1 MQRDDVVPAELGE
14 RVAEL
19 LLAAR
24 ATVPRSRRLRVV
36 SDREDNTANEPAEV
50 LLDPCRAA

>member
-24 ATVPRSRRLRVV
+24 ATVPRPRRLRVV